1 MRIFTKREELRHQ
14 RRIIVNQ
21 VNTQLDNP
29 SYQTSSGANVKTGN
43 ANDPRVPPG
52 RVGPAVCSAP
62 APTAGHAPAAP
73 KGCGYEF
80 QINVQGDLHIHNH
93 CAGETPPPPPSK
105 DPAPCCPPIGVGN
118 TCLPPIAGRKHKA
131 SPAQKLA
138 KLAANNRVPS
148 VLAAGTIHLL
158 RRYLA
163 GASAANPLEQ
173 AAFAR
178 LDQAPAATRQTL
190 ACAAAQ
196 ADNLGDKQRGKL
208 FDTRILGQAID
219 TPLDPVRLNALFG
232 AEIVQ
237 RAGLAAFGDTQA
249 EERPGKIRVYEP
261 VGEDFFS
268 QVRICSINGL
278 RTVNFIPSV
287 APGAYRPEEIAK
299 DCVVTLVNGSPQVTC
314 QVRVGNCIGGA
325 LSDGV
330 CLTVPSVVAGD
341 GILLQGVNFFS
352 VDAKVVLTARPPAT
366 GRFELDC
373 HVFGDIDTPV
383 NETVNGLTRL
393 INDCRVHD
401 RISVTLP
408 ADLPPALY
416 EIQVVVPNLTGF
428 PSLGPLMMS
437 QSEIIEVVPPTTARF
452 EITAELLHC
461 RGETSPAWFGSD
473 EVGLRFMA
481 MALNT
486 DLSTGPLQEASSRF
500 DDVDSGENRNVNRL
514 IFRQSA
520 PMAAVALMVLGHE
533 VDGEDAYNRM
543 VTSVSDVF
551 VDLVKEQAK
560 FIVGGL
566 SAAGV
571 TATALK
577 ALATYQIIIAAIAV
591 AVTLAIDLIIALWA
605 PADLILE
612 DATGYSLLDLAER
625 TSPNFPLPPAVHFTS
640 AGGIVVDSTPLEKL
654 PNQYRE
660 KRNYYS
666 EDESSA
672 YELTCRFNRV
682 A

>member
-1 MRIFTKREELRHQ
+1 M
-14 RRIIVNQ
+14 NQ
-21 VNTQLDNP
+21 PIPPKDQPRYATNSERKDNTGVP
-29 SYQTSSGANVKTGN
+29 SDSKADC
-43 ANDPRVPPG
+43 DPKASPCRAEPP
-52 RVGPAVCSAP
+52 ACP
-62 APTAGHAPAAP
+62 APTAPPPAPHPTTAAP

-80 QINVQGDLHIHNH
+80 QINVQGDLHIHNQ
-93 CAGETPPPPPSK
+93 CAGEITPPSPPPK
-105 DPAPCCPPIGVGN
+105 EPAVCCPPNGVGN

-148 VLAAGTIHLL
+148 VLAAGAVHLL

-178 LDQAPAATRQTL
+178 LDKAPTAARQTL
-190 ACAAAQ
+190 ACASAQ
-196 ADNLGDKQRGKL
+196 AGALGDKQRGKL
-208 FDTRILGQAID
+208 FDTRILGLGLDA
-219 TPLDPVRLNALFG
+219 PLDPVRLNALFG

-237 RAGLAAFGDTQA
+237 RAGISAFGDAQA

-278 RTVNFIPSV
+278 RTGNFIPLV
-287 APGAYRPEEIAK
+287 TPGAYRPEEIAK
-299 DCVVTLVNGSPQVTC
+299 DCVVTLVNGAPQVTC
-314 QVRVGNCIGGA
+314 QVRVGNCIGA
-325 LSDGV
+325 SLSDGV
-330 CLTVPSVVAGD
+330 CLTVPTVVAGD
-341 GILLQGVNFFS
+341 GILLQGVNYFS
-352 VDAKVVLTARPPAT
+352 VDAKVRLTARAPAT
-366 GRFELDC
+366 GTFELDC

-383 NETVNGLTRL
+383 NETVNGQTRL
-393 INDCRVHD
+393 INDCRVQD

-416 EIQVVVPNLTGF
+416 EIQVLVPNLTGF
-428 PSLGPLMMS
+428 ASLGSRMS
-437 QSEIIEVVPPTTARF
+437 SNSEIIEVMPAVTARF

-461 RGETSPAWFGSD
+461 RGETSPASFGSD

-481 MALNT
+481 MALNA
-486 DLSTGPLQEASSRF
+486 DLTTGSLQEVSSRF
-500 DDVDSGENRNVNRL
+500 DDVDSGDKRNVNRL
-514 IFRQSA
+514 IFKQTA
-520 PMAAVALMVLGHE
+520 PMAAVALMVMGHE
-533 VDGEDAYNRM
+533 VDGEDAYENM

-551 VDLVKEQAK
+551 VDLIKEQAK
-560 FIVGGL
+560 FVIGGL
-566 SAAGV
+566 SAAGI

-577 ALATYQIIIAAIAV
+577 ALATYQIIIAAVAV
-591 AVTLAIDLIIALWA
+591 AITLAIDLIIALWA
-605 PADLILE
+605 PADLIIE
-612 DATGYSLLDLAER
+612 DATGYSILELAER
-625 TSPNFPLPPAVHFTS
+625 TSANFAPPSAVHFTS

-660 KRNYYS
+660 KRNYFS
-666 EDESSA
+666 DDESSA
-672 YELTCRFNRV
+672 YELTCRLNRV